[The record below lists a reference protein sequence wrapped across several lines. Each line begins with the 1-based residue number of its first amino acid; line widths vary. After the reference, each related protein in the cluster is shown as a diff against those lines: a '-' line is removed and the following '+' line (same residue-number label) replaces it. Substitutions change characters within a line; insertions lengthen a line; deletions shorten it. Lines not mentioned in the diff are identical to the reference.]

1 MKNRYIVAKEEVCI
15 GCRLCE
21 VACVVEHSESKD
33 IIKAYKVEEKRPHPR
48 SHVEEVGPVSI
59 SITCRHCDNPRCA
72 AACITGAMRKREDGR
87 VTVDVE
93 KCVGC
98 WSCVMACPYG
108 SVEMDKVNKKSAK
121 CDLCPDREIPACVDA
136 CPNRALIV
144 VEEEA
149 G

>member
-1 MKNRYIVAKEEVCI
+1 MKHRYVIAVEDVCI

-21 VACVVEHSESKD
+21 VACIVEHSDTKD
-33 IIKAYKVEEKRPHPR
+33 IIKAYNQEKRPLPR
-48 SHVEEVGPVSI
+48 SHVEEEGPI
-59 SITCRHCDNPRCA
+59 SLSVTCRHCDDPHCVS
-72 AACITGAMRKREDGR
+72 ACITGAMRKNPGGR
-87 VTVDVE
+87 VTVNQD

-108 SVEMDKVNKKSAK
+108 AVNMDKITKKSVK
-121 CDLCPDREIPACVDA
+121 CDLCGDRDVPACVAA

-144 VEEEA
+144 ICEEE